1 MEPPEITI
9 IEGVGDE
16 VTVVAGIMVLIMA
29 LVLAWL
35 STYVADGSN
44 HLLGTVVA
52 TGDSSVIH
60 LNPIE
65 NYVGNS
71 VSEQSEPQNATENT
85 EEKADEGSASGTSPT
100 VEQVDNGSGSD
111 AALDCLLDIQG
122 LPQRTVSIEGVSQE
136 SQGVPQAVT
145 NMEESELNPGFIK
158 VRLKFLNDTEEVA
171 IVKPEDTIGILKSKY
186 FPGQESQMKFIY
198 QGQLLQDQA
207 RTLQSL
213 NILDNCVIHCHLSQT
228 VSAIPDTV
236 AAPSEAGGITLS
248 MSDLMIPIFML
259 MLAVIWYFRINYRQ
273 LFTAPATI
281 SLVGVTVFFSF
292 LVFGMYGR

>member
-16 VTVVAGIMVLIMA
+16 VTVVAGIVVLIMA

-85 EEKADEGSASGTSPT
+85 EEKADEGSASGTGPT

-111 AALDCLLDIQG
+111 AALDCLLDIRG
-122 LPQRTVSIEGVSQE
+122 LPQRTFSIDGVSQE
-136 SQGVPQAVT
+136 SQGVPQTVA
-145 NMEESELNPGFIK
+145 NMEESEPNPGFIK

-171 IVKPEDTIGILKSKY
+171 IVKPEDTIGILKRY
-186 FPGQESQMKFIY
+186 
-198 QGQLLQDQA
+198 
-207 RTLQSL
+207 
-213 NILDNCVIHCHLSQT
+213 C
-228 VSAIPDTV
+228 
-236 AAPSEAGGITLS
+236 
-248 MSDLMIPIFML
+248 
-259 MLAVIWYFRINYRQ
+259 
-273 LFTAPATI
+273 
-281 SLVGVTVFFSF
+281 
-292 LVFGMYGR
+292 